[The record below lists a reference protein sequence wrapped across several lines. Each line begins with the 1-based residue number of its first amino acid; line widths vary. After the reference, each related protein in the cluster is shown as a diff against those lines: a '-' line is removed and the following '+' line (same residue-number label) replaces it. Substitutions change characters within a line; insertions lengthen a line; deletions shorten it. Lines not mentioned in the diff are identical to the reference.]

1 MEYAFFTGCTVPA
14 RALNYD
20 LSARKVAETF
30 GIELLDIGGFSCCGY
45 PLSSVHRDTSLVM
58 AAQNICKAE
67 EKGLDMITICSACTA
82 TLTKTNKILKNNVKE
97 REKVNKVLQSLGYE
111 FKGKTQIKH
120 FIRFLFEDVGLQNI
134 EKKITTSLEGF
145 KFTPIYGCHYL
156 KPSNLYDEFD
166 DPEDPIS
173 LDKLIEVTGGQV
185 ISSEGETLCCGG
197 ALLGIDETTSMTMT
211 KQILDDMKSASGDA
225 MVLICPFCS
234 IMLDE
239 YQNSI
244 GEGFHVEYDIP
255 AFYYTQLLGL
265 ALGYKYQDLGLKHNV
280 VKTKDLVERMV
291 PE

>member
-120 FIRFLFEDVGLQNI
+120 FIRFLYEDVGLQNI

-211 KQILDDMKSASGDA
+211 KQILDDMKSANGDA

-255 AFYYTQLLGL
+255 VFYYTQLLGL
-265 ALGYKYQDLGLKHNV
+265 ALGYKYQDLGLKQNV

>member
-1 MEYAFFTGCTVPA
+1 MRYAFFTGCTVPA

-30 GIELLDIGGFSCCGY
+30 GIELFDIGGFSCCGY

-67 EKGLDMITICSACTA
+67 EKGFDIITICSACTA
-82 TLTKTNKILKNNVKE
+82 TLTKTNKILTNNSKE
-97 REKVNKVLQSLGYE
+97 REKVNNILQSLGYE
-111 FKGKTQIKH
+111 FKGNVQIKH
-120 FIRFLFEDVGLQNI
+120 FIRFLYEDIGLDNI
-134 EKKITTSLEGF
+134 EKKIKRSFDAF
-145 KFTPIYGCHYL
+145 KFAPIYGCHYL

-173 LDKLIEVTGGQV
+173 LDKLIQVTGGQV
-185 ISSEGETLCCGG
+185 IGVEGETLCCGG

-211 KQILDDMKSASGDA
+211 KQILDDVKSANANA

-239 YQNSI
+239 YQESI
-244 GEGFHVEYDIP
+244 GKGFHVGYNIP
-255 AFYYTQLLGL
+255 ALYYTQLLGL
-265 ALGYKYQDLGLKHNV
+265 ALGFKYEDLGLKQNV
-280 VKTKDLVERMV
+280 VKTKELVEQMIID
-291 PE
+291 